1 MNISYSC
8 KGKAAM
14 PTTTIH
20 MPPHLLRALD
30 AVAARRKASRNRLVV
45 EACQRLV
52 EEDLGEWPVG
62 FFEMTHLSQR
72 DRRELE
78 AAGREM
84 EGAIMKARRNRR
96 KSPFRNAGS

>member
-1 MNISYSC
+1 
-8 KGKAAM
+8 M

-20 MPPHLLRALD
+20 MPPQLLRALD
-30 AVAARRKASRNRLVV
+30 AVAARRKGNRNRLVV

-52 EEDLGEWPVG
+52 EQDLGEWPAG
-62 FFEMTHLSQR
+62 FFEMTHLSQK

-84 EGAIMKARRNRR
+84 ERAILKAQRSRR